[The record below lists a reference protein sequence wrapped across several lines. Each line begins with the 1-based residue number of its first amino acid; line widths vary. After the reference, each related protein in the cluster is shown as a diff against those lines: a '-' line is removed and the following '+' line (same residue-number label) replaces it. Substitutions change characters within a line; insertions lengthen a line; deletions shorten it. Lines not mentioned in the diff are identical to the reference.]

1 MTVHGSKGL
10 EFKYVFLVNLVDKK
24 FPTIARGEKISLPDA
39 LVREKVI
46 SDSDVHLE
54 EERRLFYVAATRAKE
69 ELYLSGAKD
78 YGGAREK
85 KPSRFISEM
94 GIENSLLP
102 EIKLAQKNEFLRD
115 LHYLNSRELIVDKEK
130 TLEERYPLPEKF
142 SFSQLAAFSTCPLQY
157 KFAFVLKIPAS
168 TDKASLIFGRVLH
181 NTLYNFLLPTL
192 GEWRKMQGDLFAGL
206 DDAEDKLNKN
216 KNKISS
222 LLTEK
227 RLMEIYGE
235 FWQADGYQDKKERDD
250 YKKKG
255 IDALKKFWQSYRFS
269 FKIGGDVIKG
279 AIDRIDKLTDGSL
292 EIVDYK
298 TGKTK
303 TKLDFSA
310 KRQLILYQLFI
321 EEFLGVKVGAL
332 SYYYLESGEKFT
344 FTATAK
350 DITKLQLEIKEE
362 IAAIKK
368 RNFSP
373 TPSMMCGFCDF
384 NSICE
389 FKQH

>member
-1 MTVHGSKGL
+1 
-10 EFKYVFLVNLVDKK
+10 
-24 FPTIARGEKISLPDA
+24 
-39 LVREKVI
+39 
-46 SDSDVHLE
+46 
-54 EERRLFYVAATRAKE
+54 
-69 ELYLSGAKD
+69 
-78 YGGAREK
+78 
-85 KPSRFISEM
+85 
-94 GIENSLLP
+94 
-102 EIKLAQKNEFLRD
+102 
-115 LHYLNSRELIVDKEK
+115 
-130 TLEERYPLPEKF
+130 
-142 SFSQLAAFSTCPLQY
+142 LQY

-206 DDAEDKLNKN
+206 EDAEEKLNKN
-216 KNKISS
+216 KNKNKISN

-227 RLMEIYGE
+227 RLMEIYEE
-235 FWQADGYQDKKERDD
+235 FWQTDGYQDKKERED

-255 IDALKKFWQSYRFS
+255 IDALKKFWQSYNANPPKETMFLEKRFS

-321 EEFLGVKVGAL
+321 EEFLKIKVGSL

-344 FTATAK
+344 FTATDK
-350 DITKLQLEIKEE
+350 DITRLRLEIREE

-368 RNFSP
+368 RDFTP
-373 TPSMMCGFCDF
+373 KPSMMCQFCDF

-389 FKQH
+389 FRQV